1 MRSCVYIGS
10 VPADEDCQ
18 QVGTPSYNRELAR
31 KELRAFINQLRRH
44 FGNEPDGAELR
55 TKTESHDFGSY
66 TEVVCYYDYNKPASV
81 EYAFNCESNS
91 PTNWDLAAT
100 VELQPAASITS
111 GYKIPSMTM
120 GAVLDSK
127 NK

>member
-1 MRSCVYIGS
+1 MRDFVYIGS
-10 VPADEDCQ
+10 TPADEPCQ
-18 QVGTPSYNRELAR
+18 QVGMPSYDASLAR
-31 KELRAFINQLRRH
+31 KECRVFINQLRRM
-44 FGNEPDGAELR
+44 FGNEPEGAELR
-55 TKTESHDFGSY
+55 IKTESHDFGSY
-66 TEVVCYYDYNKPASV
+66 PEVVCYYDDEQPASV

-111 GYKIPSMTM
+111 GYKIPSMTI

-127 NK
+127 DK